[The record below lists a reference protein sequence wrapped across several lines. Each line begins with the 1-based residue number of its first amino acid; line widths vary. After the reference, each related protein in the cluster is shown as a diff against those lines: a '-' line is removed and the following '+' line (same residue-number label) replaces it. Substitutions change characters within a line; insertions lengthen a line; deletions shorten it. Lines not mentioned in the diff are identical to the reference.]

1 MCIASVK
8 ILYSIQKAND
18 LQFLHINITLD
29 NRYVL
34 LLFYLTICKDDAKD
48 DWPNSA
54 RGCACLSPNPFAV
67 SSFKLAVK

>member
-1 MCIASVK
+1 MCIASLK

-18 LQFLHINITLD
+18 LQSLHINITLD

-54 RGCACLSPNPFAV
+54 RGCVCLSPNPFAV